1 MVGTGWDIEPPRA
14 GRALRGYTDP
24 LLILFTMPLPRPSI
38 KQDAVPALDELLH
51 TVVDKEK
58 RVPLVYLAAANVDEI
73 IYEGQA
79 GDRFFG
85 DESGGK
91 IDAETRVQL
100 FSQTKFV
107 TAVSEAL
114 AGVSGTPPE
123 SCELQIAALRCVER
137 GQASLDDPGVI
148 AKYLPELGKL
158 KVLKGYK
165 DAAKPADQQSPGQE
179 IWEEPKTQITLR
191 MLLTHTSGAYADL
204 VQRYTLH

>member
-24 LLILFTMPLPRPSI
+24 LLVLFTMPLPRPSI

-114 AGVSGTPPE
+114 AGVSGTPLSLA
-123 SCELQIAALRCVER
+123 SCRSLPSAVSSAARPPSTTPGSSPSTCPSSASSRCSRVTR
-137 GQASLDDPGVI
+137 TPPSRRTSSRRARRS
-148 AKYLPELGKL
+148 GKS
-158 KVLKGYK
+158 
-165 DAAKPADQQSPGQE
+165 QRRRSPCAC
-179 IWEEPKTQITLR
+179 
-191 MLLTHTSGAYADL
+191 S
-204 VQRYTLH
+204 